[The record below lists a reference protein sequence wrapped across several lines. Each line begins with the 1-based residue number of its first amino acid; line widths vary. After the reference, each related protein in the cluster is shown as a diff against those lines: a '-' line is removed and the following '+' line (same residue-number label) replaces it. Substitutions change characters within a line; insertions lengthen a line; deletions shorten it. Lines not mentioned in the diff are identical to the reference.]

1 MRNRKEIENELI
13 PKSTTYLAG
22 VDRYANDIKGLK
34 RLLSLGLEV
43 LLDIRALL
51 GRGDEG

>member
-1 MRNRKEIENELI
+1 MRKRQEIERELI
-13 PKSTTYLAG
+13 PKSDCYLKG

-43 LLDIRALL
+43 LLDIRELL
-51 GRGDEG
+51 ERRKNG

>member
-13 PKSTTYLAG
+13 PKSECYLLG
-22 VDRYANDIKGLK
+22 VDRYANDVKGLK
-34 RLLSLGLEV
+34 RLMSLGLEV

-51 GRGDEG
+51 EREK